1 MKKIKITSNAKINF
15 TLDLLGLQNGYH
27 LLNSLVASIDLADT
41 ITVKTRA
48 DKKITVKVKGAK
60 LDCEEKDN
68 NAYKSAKLFMQTFNT
83 NGVDII
89 IRKKIPVGGGLGGSS
104 ADVVGVIKAMAKL
117 YGIDQNLVPVL
128 KALGSDTVYMY
139 KGGYALMQGR
149 GELVTRLNIIN
160 KKIYFILM
168 KADGLISSKFA
179 FSLAD
184 KMQVE
189 QEKTTLK
196 ARECLENDDFE
207 GFKAQL
213 NNHLY
218 LPAKEISKEVQ
229 TNFEILSKYGKA
241 NMTGSGNVTY
251 LTFQNEKERN
261 AVYKALSKNYKQK
274 LIKAQTV

>member
-27 LLNSLVASIDLADT
+27 LINSLVASLDLADT
-41 ITVKTRA
+41 VIVKTRN

-83 NGVDII
+83 NGVEII

-149 GELVTRLNIIN
+149 GELVTRLNIN
-160 KKIYFILM
+160 KKLYFILM

-189 QEKTTLK
+189 QAKTTLR
-196 ARECLENDDFE
+196 ARRCLENDDFD
-207 GFKAQL
+207 GFKAEL

-218 LPAKEISKEVQ
+218 LSSKEISKEVQ

-251 LTFQNEKERN
+251 LTFQSEKERN
-261 AVYKALSKNYKQK
+261 AVYKALSKEYKQK
-274 LIKAQTV
+274 LVKAQTV